1 MYIWSQLSNSLVR
14 SKMFKP
20 NAKMVE
26 DSDNAM
32 DEDDLILSA
41 KNEDEYEI

>member
-1 MYIWSQLSNSLVR
+1 
-14 SKMFKP
+14 
-20 NAKMVE
+20 MVE

-41 KNEDEYEI
+41 KNEDEYDI